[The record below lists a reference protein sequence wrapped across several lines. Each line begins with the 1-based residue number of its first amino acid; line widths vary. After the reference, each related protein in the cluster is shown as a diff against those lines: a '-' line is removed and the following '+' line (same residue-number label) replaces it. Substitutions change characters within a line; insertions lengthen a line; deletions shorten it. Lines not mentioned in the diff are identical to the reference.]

1 MTCGARR
8 LKIQTLSEG
17 FWRAI
22 CSYKC
27 AEAGGQSRGVTL
39 AAPNDLSPLQVIEIK
54 KLKSVPK
61 QTLSGSFR
69 DGQAFGRKRKL
80 LGCATAY
87 SAIGRQ
93 HDDAI
98 GCI

>member
-1 MTCGARR
+1 MTCGADR
-8 LKIQTLSEG
+8 LKIKTLSKG

-22 CSYKC
+22 CSYKR
-27 AEAGGQSRGVTL
+27 AEARGQSRGVTL
-39 AAPNDLSPLQVIEIK
+39 ATPNYLSPLQVIEIK

-61 QTLSGSFR
+61 QTFSGSFR

-87 SAIGRQ
+87 SAI
-93 HDDAI
+93 AS
-98 GCI
+98 